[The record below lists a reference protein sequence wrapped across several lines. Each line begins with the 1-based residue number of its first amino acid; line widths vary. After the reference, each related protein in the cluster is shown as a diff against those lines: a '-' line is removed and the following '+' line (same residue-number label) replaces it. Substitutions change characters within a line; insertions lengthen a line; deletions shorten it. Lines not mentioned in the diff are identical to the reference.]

1 MMIRLIFDI
10 VFLVLS
16 ICNIFWNLTGE
27 IKIIPLI
34 FSFVFLIVMILE
46 IDSYITN
53 KKKNN
58 K

>member
-1 MMIRLIFDI
+1 MMIRLVFDI
-10 VFLVLS
+10 VFLVLG

-46 IDSYITN
+46 IDNYVTRMKN
-53 KKKNN
+53 K
-58 K
+58 

>member
-10 VFLVLS
+10 VFLVLG

-34 FSFVFLIVMILE
+34 FSFVFLIVMMLE

-53 KKKNN
+53 KKK
-58 K
+58 